1 LIRIASQDDAGDVA
15 RLIAAFRDWWQR
27 DDPDDA
33 AIEAGVRRL
42 MADPNTEYLLAGDP
56 AVGVCQLRYR
66 FAVWTSAEDCCLE
79 DLYVEDDA
87 RGSGIG
93 RALIQAAFD
102 RARERG
108 CARME
113 LDTNEANAAAVALYE
128 SLGFESGSDP
138 PGGRN
143 LLMRRRL

>member
-1 LIRIASQDDAGDVA
+1 MIRIATDEDAADIA

-27 DDPDDA
+27 EEPDDA
-33 AIEAGVRRL
+33 TVEAGVRRL
-42 MADPNTEYLLAGDP
+42 MADPNTDYLLAGDP

-66 FAVWTSAEDCCLE
+66 FAVWTGAEDCCLE
-79 DLYVEDDA
+79 DLYVEGEA

-93 RALIQAAFD
+93 RALIEAAFD

-113 LDTNEANAAAVALYE
+113 LDTNETNAAAVALYE
-128 SLGFESGSDP
+128 SLGFESWSDP